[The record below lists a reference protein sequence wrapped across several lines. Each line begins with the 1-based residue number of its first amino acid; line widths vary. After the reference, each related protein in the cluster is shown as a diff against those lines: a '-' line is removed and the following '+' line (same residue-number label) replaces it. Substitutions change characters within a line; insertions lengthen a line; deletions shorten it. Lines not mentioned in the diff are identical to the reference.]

1 MMIGATIISSFIRQ
15 TGSLEGGLAMYV
27 GAGFDSSH
35 PYVYKVKYELGVFRD
50 YANGIV
56 RNIPDPSAS
65 RANKSTAAELE
76 EAPTAPVEDAE
87 K

>member
-1 MMIGATIISSFIRQ
+1 MIIGATIISSFIRQ
-15 TGSLEGGLAMYV
+15 TGSLEEGLAMYV
-27 GAGFDSSH
+27 GAGFDTSH
-35 PYVYKVKYELGVFRD
+35 PHVYKVKYELGVFRD

-65 RANKSTAAELE
+65 WANKSTAAELE